1 MQNIVIRATRQGGR
15 MEPVKD
21 SASWSSYSSGNCVFM
36 ELVFRTHEQNFLQQ
50 THNWNA
56 TMITPRYIID
66 LVDSQCVK
74 DSASWISY
82 SSGSCVYMERVF
94 RAHEQTFLGLTHNL
108 NATII
113 TPRYIIDLIDS
124 LVSFSSD
131 CCNLSDLGVTPDV
144 F

>member
-1 MQNIVIRATRQGGR
+1 MQNIVIRARRQGGR
-15 MEPVKD
+15 MEPVTD
-21 SASWSSYSSGNCVFM
+21 SASWSSYSSGSCVFM
-36 ELVFRTHEQNFLQQ
+36 ELVFRAHEQTFLQQ

-66 LVDSQCVK
+66 LVDSRCVK
-74 DSASWISY
+74 DSASWSSY
-82 SSGSCVYMERVF
+82 ISGSYVFMELVF
-94 RAHEQTFLGLTHNL
+94 RAHEQTFLQQTHNW

-113 TPRYIIDLIDS
+113 TPRYIIDLIDFM
-124 LVSFSSD
+124 VSFSSD